1 MTVSTAKPAASLKA
15 LLSLAWP
22 VILARA
28 TQSVIGFTDA
38 LMVAPLGEEPLAAVT
53 MGAMNTFAFI
63 VLPMGVV
70 FIVQSFAAQL
80 RGRGDLEAVPRYA
93 FYGLALAVVAGL
105 LCLAALPLV
114 SPLLA
119 ALDYAPRVQEL
130 MIEYL
135 AIRLLSVAPAV
146 GIEALGNWYGGLGN
160 TRPGLVASVVAM
172 FANVGG
178 NYLLIEPRMGLPG
191 YGAAGAAWAS
201 TLCSWLGFFVIFALF
216 MQPAHRRWR
225 VLPQL
230 RRAEFL
236 RMLRFGVPYGINW
249 FLEFSAFAMFLNVVV
264 AHLGTTVLAAFNV
277 VIQINSIS
285 FMPTFGLSSAG
296 AIMVGEA
303 IGRKA
308 HHEVWP
314 LVRLTG
320 KVACIW
326 MGTVGVLYLAQAAE
340 LMTLF
345 QPRDVESD
353 ALVSV
358 GTRMLTLS
366 AIWQLFDAVG
376 ITLSEA
382 LRAAGDT
389 AWCMGARIVLAWVVF
404 TPLGWLSV
412 VVYQGGVRAV
422 ITAMCVYIA
431 LLATTFALRF
441 ASGKWRNI
449 DLVGAEPTLV

>member
-1 MTVSTAKPAASLKA
+1 
-15 LLSLAWP
+15 
-22 VILARA
+22 
-28 TQSVIGFTDA
+28 
-38 LMVAPLGEEPLAAVT
+38 
-53 MGAMNTFAFI
+53 
-63 VLPMGVV
+63 
-70 FIVQSFAAQL
+70 
-80 RGRGDLEAVPRYA
+80 
-93 FYGLALAVVAGL
+93 
-105 LCLAALPLV
+105 
-114 SPLLA
+114 
-119 ALDYAPRVQEL
+119 
-130 MIEYL
+130 
-135 AIRLLSVAPAV
+135 
-146 GIEALGNWYGGLGN
+146 
-160 TRPGLVASVVAM
+160 
-172 FANVGG
+172 
-178 NYLLIEPRMGLPG
+178 
-191 YGAAGAAWAS
+191 
-201 TLCSWLGFFVIFALF
+201 
-216 MQPAHRRWR
+216 
-225 VLPQL
+225 
-230 RRAEFL
+230 
-236 RMLRFGVPYGINW
+236 MLRFGVPNGINW